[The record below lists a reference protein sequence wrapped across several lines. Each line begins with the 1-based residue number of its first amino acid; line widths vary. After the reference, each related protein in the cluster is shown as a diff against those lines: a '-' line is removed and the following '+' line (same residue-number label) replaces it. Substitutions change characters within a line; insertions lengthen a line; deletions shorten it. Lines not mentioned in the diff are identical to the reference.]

1 MGVSSLEQRSMYV
14 GNTIEEREREL
25 YLILNLSSGDG
36 SYIIYH
42 INNCVIS
49 TPNYTHRGCM
59 ITRHW

>member
-1 MGVSSLEQRSMYV
+1 MYV
-14 GNTIEEREREL
+14 DNTIEEREREL

-36 SYIIYH
+36 SYVILIA
-42 INNCVIS
+42 NCVIS